1 MPIVGWLPRYDRADL
16 RFDAIAAIVSWG
28 VMVPVAMAYA
38 GLAGM
43 PPETGLVTAFAA
55 LAAYAVFG
63 TSRHLKVTASSSV
76 AILSASV
83 VGAILSSRDPASY
96 VALSAGLALV
106 VGIILV
112 VAGAA
117 RLGFLSQFL
126 AISVVTGFVIGLAI
140 TITIGQLPGLLGI
153 PAVAGTT
160 LERLVG
166 MGQEVLQLTDPIT
179 AVLGVGSLVGILL
192 LKRIAPRIP
201 GPLIALIVGIAL
213 STALDL
219 SARGVEVVGEI
230 QTGVPL
236 PSIPR
241 LPIGDLVFLITGA
254 FGIVFLALAES
265 IGAARS
271 FGARHGYDIDPDQE
285 LVALGASNVASGL
298 FGGFAV
304 DASFSN
310 SATAESAGNRTQLAS
325 LITAGLILATAI
337 VLAPLFQNLPTTVL
351 AAIVISSVLGLI
363 DIGELRRYYRW
374 KRTDFLLA
382 MTALI
387 GVVSTT
393 ALTGMAIAVALS
405 LLAIL
410 YQASRPYIAVLGRI
424 PGSPPVFAD
433 ADRHPT
439 AEPVEG
445 FLLLRPNVP
454 LTFVNADVAKD
465 HVDRPCPGASGR
477 DPCGRPRHRG
487 DRGPRRGHDRHADG
501 PRLRA
506 RGRRR
511 RAPARPGARDR
522 PRSDAQD
529 GAGRHDRRGA
539 LVPVGRGGGRGALR
553 GGGGTDRGT
562 GAARGRAR
570 DRLAESR
577 VRPEGEPGHDHDRDH
592 RQGEEE
598 DVAGRLCD
606 PRGGGTRTRTARA
619 SGLGIA
625 GPLPQGGHRRDP
637 GRWHERPDP
646 EPGRQ
651 PAEVRRVVDGT
662 VGCETE
668 DDVDHDQQH
677 QLAHDPAAL
686 PIDRVVDA
694 RGRQQDAEQPED
706 RPGRPDRRDVATE
719 SEAGHR
725 ARGGTGQ
732 VEQQEPDRPVP
743 ALDDRAREV
752 ERVHVEAEVEQVAV
766 EQGHAP
772 EAPVL
777 PRRHG
782 RLVELEKVV
791 DRLAV
796 LRRAARSAR

>member
-1 MPIVGWLPRYDRADL
+1 MTDTQGDGVPEPQAPDAQRQARRRAVARYVPIVGWLPRYDRADL
-16 RFDAIAAIVSWG
+16 RFDAVAGIVSWG

-106 VGIILV
+106 VGVILV

-153 PAVAGTT
+153 PAVVGTT

-241 LPIGDLVFLITGA
+241 LPLGDLVFLITGA

-285 LVALGASNVASGL
+285 LIALGASNVASGL

-310 SATAESAGNRTQLAS
+310 SATAESAGNRTQVAS

-337 VLAPLFQNLPTTVL
+337 VLAPLFQNLPTAVL

-465 HVDRPCPGASGR
+465 HVIA
-477 DPCGRPRHRG
+477 
-487 DRGPRRGHDRHADG
+487 
-501 PRLRA
+501 LVRA
-506 RGRRR
+506 R
-511 RAPARPGARDR
+511 
-522 PRSDAQD
+522 
-529 GAGRHDRRGA
+529 
-539 LVPVGRGGGRGALR
+539 
-553 GGGGTDRGT
+553 
-562 GAARGRAR
+562 AA
-570 DRLAESR
+570 
-577 VRPEGEPGHDHDRDH
+577 
-592 RQGEEE
+592 
-598 DVAGRLCD
+598 
-606 PRGGGTRTRTARA
+606 GTRAVVLDIGATAD
-619 SGLGIA
+619 L
-625 GPLPQGGHRRDP
+625 
-637 GRWHERPDP
+637 
-646 EPGRQ
+646 
-651 PAEVRRVVDGT
+651 
-662 VGCETE
+662 
-668 DDVDHDQQH
+668 
-677 QLAHDPAAL
+677 
-686 PIDRVVDA
+686 
-694 RGRQQDAEQPED
+694 
-706 RPGRPDRRDVATE
+706 DVATTDMLMGLA
-719 SEAGHR
+719 SELAAAGVELR
-725 ARGGTGQ
+725 LAQVRGTVRDRMRRTGLVDTIGEERWFLSDELAVAAPLVGDVARTG
-732 VEQQEPDRPVP
+732 EPAPP
-743 ALDDRAREV
+743 
-752 ERVHVEAEVEQVAV
+752 AV
-766 EQGHAP
+766 EP
-772 EAPVL
+772 ET
-777 PRRHG
+777 
-782 RLVELEKVV
+782 
-791 DRLAV
+791 D
-796 LRRAARSAR
+796 